1 MNSSLQSGESATFP
15 KNDGA
20 DNRQKFCLLLLDTV
34 DHTYQT
40 IGPIIH
46 SFKRRAGTN
55 KPMSS
60 SANYP
65 FALYFLHF

>member
-1 MNSSLQSGESATFP
+1 IQCGQMLNKFNVSITHTFCCPLKATFP

-46 SFKRRAGTN
+46 SFKRRA
-55 KPMSS
+55 
-60 SANYP
+60 
-65 FALYFLHF
+65 